1 MTLRSICSAKIHRA
15 PITDANIDYIGS
27 ILLPPDLMDM
37 VDIVEGQQVAVWDI
51 TNGARLET
59 YAIRGSAGSLDVIIN
74 GAGAHLIHKG
84 DKVIVAAFVLTDE
97 AIKPKYILV
106 NDDNAFDAWLV
117 GGGPLGLEAPESP
130 KE

>member
-1 MTLRSICSAKIHRA
+1 MTFRTICSSKIHRA
-15 PITDANIDYIGS
+15 TVTDANIDYIGS

-59 YAIRGSAGSLDVIIN
+59 YAIRGAAGSRDVIIN
-74 GAGAHLIHKG
+74 GAGAHLIHKD

-97 AIKPKYILV
+97 AIQPKYILV
-106 NDDNAFDAWLV
+106 TDDNSFDAWLV
-117 GGGPLGLEAPESP
+117 GGGQLGLEMPESP
-130 KE
+130 KA

>member
-15 PITDANIDYIGS
+15 TVTGANVDYIGS
-27 ILLPPDLMDM
+27 ILLPSDLMDM

-59 YAIRGSAGSLDVIIN
+59 YAIRGVDGSRDVIIN
-74 GAGAHLIHKG
+74 GAGAHLIHAG

-97 AIKPKYILV
+97 VIEPKYILV
-106 NDDNAFDAWLV
+106 NDENAFDAWLV
-117 GGGPLGLEAPESP
+117 GGGPHGLEMPESNAS
-130 KE
+130 

>member
-15 PITDANIDYIGS
+15 TVTDANIDYIGS

-59 YAIRGSAGSLDVIIN
+59 YAIRGAAGSRDVIIN

-117 GGGPLGLEAPESP
+117 GGGPLGLESPESP

>member
-1 MTLRSICSAKIHRA
+1 MTLRSICSSKIHRA
-15 PITDANIDYIGS
+15 TVTDGNIDYIGS

-59 YAIRGSAGSLDVIIN
+59 YAIRGAAGSRDVIIN

-97 AIKPKYILV
+97 AIQPKYILV
-106 NDDNAFDAWLV
+106 NDDNTFEAWLV
-117 GGGPLGLEAPESP
+117 GGGPHGLEMPESP
-130 KE
+130 KV

>member
-1 MTLRSICSAKIHRA
+1 MTLRSICSSKIHRA
-15 PITDANIDYIGS
+15 TITDANIDYIGS

-59 YAIRGSAGSLDVIIN
+59 YAIRGAAGSRDVIIN

-97 AIKPKYILV
+97 AIKPKYIFV

-130 KE
+130 KV

>member
-1 MTLRSICSAKIHRA
+1 MLVHLLKSKLHRA
-15 PITDANIDYIGS
+15 TVTAASLDYEGS
-27 ILLPPDLMDM
+27 LTIAEDLLERAGLHPYERILCGNM
-37 VDIVEGQQVAVWDI
+37 A
-51 TNGARLET
+51 NGARWET

-84 DKVIVAAFVLTDE
+84 DKVIVAAFVLTYE

>member
-15 PITDANIDYIGS
+15 TVTDANIDYIGS

-59 YAIRGSAGSLDVIIN
+59 YAIRGEVGSRDVIIN

-97 AIKPKYILV
+97 AIQPKYILV
-106 NDDNAFDAWLV
+106 NDDNAFEAWLV
-117 GGGPLGLEAPESP
+117 GGGQLGLETPESP
-130 KE
+130 KA

>member
-1 MTLRSICSAKIHRA
+1 MTLRTICSSKIHRA
-15 PITDANIDYIGS
+15 TITDANIDYIGS
-27 ILLPPDLMDM
+27 ILLPPELMDL

-59 YAIRGSAGSLDVIIN
+59 YAIRGEAGSRDVIIN

-84 DKVIVAAFVLTDE
+84 DRVIVAAFVLTDE
-97 AIKPKYILV
+97 AISPKYILV
-106 NDDNAFDAWLV
+106 NDDNAFEAWLV

-130 KE
+130 KV

>member
-15 PITDANIDYIGS
+15 TVTGANVDYIGS
-27 ILLPPDLMDM
+27 ILLPPDLMDL

-59 YAIRGSAGSLDVIIN
+59 YAIRGVDGSRDVIIN
-74 GAGAHLIHKG
+74 GAGAHLIHAG

-97 AIKPKYILV
+97 VIEPKYILV
-106 NDDNAFDAWLV
+106 NDENAFDAWLV
-117 GGGPLGLEAPESP
+117 GGGPHGLEMPESNAS
-130 KE
+130 

>member
-15 PITDANIDYIGS
+15 TVTDANIDYIGS

-59 YAIRGSAGSLDVIIN
+59 YAIRGAAGSRDVIIN

-97 AIKPKYILV
+97 AIKPKYIFV
-106 NDDNAFDAWLV
+106 NDDNVFDAWLV

-130 KE
+130 KV

>member
-1 MTLRSICSAKIHRA
+1 MTLRSICSSKIHRA
-15 PITDANIDYIGS
+15 TITDANIDYIGS

-37 VDIVEGQQVAVWDI
+37 VDIVEGQRVAVWDI

-59 YAIRGSAGSLDVIIN
+59 YAIRGAAGSRDVIIN

-106 NDDNAFDAWLV
+106 NDDNVFDAWLV

-130 KE
+130 KV

>member
-15 PITDANIDYIGS
+15 TITDANIDYIGS

-59 YAIRGSAGSLDVIIN
+59 YAIRGSAGSLVIIN

>member
-1 MTLRSICSAKIHRA
+1 MTFRTICSSKIHSA
-15 PITDANIDYIGS
+15 TVTDANIDYIGS

-59 YAIRGSAGSLDVIIN
+59 YAIRGAAGSRDVIIN
-74 GAGAHLIHKG
+74 GAGAHLIHKD

-97 AIKPKYILV
+97 AIQPKYILV
-106 NDDNAFDAWLV
+106 TDDNSFDAWLV
-117 GGGPLGLEAPESP
+117 GGGQLGLEMPESP
-130 KE
+130 KA

>member
-1 MTLRSICSAKIHRA
+1 MTLRSICSSKIHRA
-15 PITDANIDYIGS
+15 TITDANIDYIGS

-59 YAIRGSAGSLDVIIN
+59 YAIRGVDGSRDVIIN

-97 AIKPKYILV
+97 AIQPKYILV
-106 NDDNAFDAWLV
+106 NDENAFDAWLV
-117 GGGPLGLEAPESP
+117 GGGHLGLETPESP
-130 KE
+130 KA

>member
-1 MTLRSICSAKIHRA
+1 MTLRSICSSKIHRA
-15 PITDANIDYIGS
+15 TITDANIDYIGS

-59 YAIRGSAGSLDVIIN
+59 YAIRGVEGSRDVIIN

-97 AIKPKYILV
+97 AIWPKYILV
-106 NDDNAFDAWLV
+106 TDDNAFEAWLV
-117 GGGPLGLEAPESP
+117 GGGHLGLETPESP
-130 KE
+130 KA